1 MLNELS
7 RERAC
12 VCAPPFTLMKSL
24 PSRPCAPAREP
35 NARTSPTTSTLMRV
49 VVLIDLL
56 VSIVDWLGV
65 MPTFRERGLMVT
77 RTRCN
82 FFDTTDNQF
91 GYNTRQSRDTFGP
104 LVRFGAVE

>member
-12 VCAPPFTLMKSL
+12 VCPPPFTLMKSL

-35 NARTSPTTSTLMRV
+35 NARTSPTTSTLLRV

-56 VSIVDWLGV
+56 VSIVDWLGGT
-65 MPTFRERGLMVT
+65 PTFRERRVMVT

-82 FFDTTDNQF
+82 LSDTNDNQF
-91 GYNTRQSRDTFGP
+91 GYNTRQSRD
-104 LVRFGAVE
+104 RFEP